1 MVVVVVWTSVT
12 VPFTP
17 ALVSWRATT
26 TSGAAV
32 GAGSDEIKVPS
43 VRTAVSVSPSKI
55 EEKISDSGGRE
66 IKPVSVL
73 IVGNV
78 SIASVVGVGSE
89 IMTGKLSRS
98 DTVEVMTGKLSR
110 SDTIEV
116 ESIFEVLMVSDS
128 LPVETAFLEDT
139 VGKGRPGGGRTT
151 GGIVSRT
158 KGGVPGIG
166 VGFGR
171 LSGTNGGVP
180 GIGVGCGRPLHD
192 LDAGETVDTLEPE
205 MLNDPEVGV
214 GKCGEWIVKFHGTG
228 TTVVAATIG
237 FVVVEFCQIPPTSDD
252 SDGRSGLVK
261 MKPEEP
267 VEDGCATKCGFN

>member
-1 MVVVVVWTSVT
+1 M
-12 VPFTP
+12 PFTP
-17 ALVSWRATT
+17 ALVSWRAMTI
-26 TSGAAV
+26 SGAAV

-43 VRTAVSVSPSKI
+43 VRTAVSVSLSKI
-55 EEKISDSGGRE
+55 EEKSSDSGGRE

-98 DTVEVMTGKLSR
+98 DTVEV
-110 SDTIEV
+110 
-116 ESIFEVLMVSDS
+116 ESIFEVLMVSES

-158 KGGVPGIG
+158 K
-166 VGFGR
+166 
-171 LSGTNGGVP
+171 GGVP

-267 VEDGCATKCGFN
+267 VEDGCATKCGSN